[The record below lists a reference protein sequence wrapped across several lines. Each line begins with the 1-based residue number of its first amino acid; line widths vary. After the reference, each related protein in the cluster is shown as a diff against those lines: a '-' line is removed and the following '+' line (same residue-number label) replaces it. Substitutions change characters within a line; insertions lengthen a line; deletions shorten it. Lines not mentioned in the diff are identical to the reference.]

1 MDWVMILFLLVCIG
15 AWCEAMQRIDEKRK
29 EDKEEEL
36 AWERQ
41 WDTKDHVVATV
52 NQDSSTNDQD
62 SSTNDQDSS
71 PMTQEDWNV
80 ICRTAIEEAKAGNS
94 KARDWVVKNI
104 PTEAEQSCPFISDAI
119 DALVQL
125 GHKEAGARKIIL
137 ALTSENT
144 YDNLD
149 DLIRDAFSNK

>member
-1 MDWVMILFLLVCIG
+1 MILFLLVCVG
-15 AWCEAMQRIDEKRK
+15 AWCETMETIDKKRK

-52 NQDSSTNDQD
+52 NQD

-119 DALVQL
+119 DAFVQL

>member
-15 AWCEAMQRIDEKRK
+15 AWCEAMEKIDQKRK
-29 EDKEEEL
+29 EEKEEEL

-41 WDTKDHVVATV
+41 WDTKDHAVVTV
-52 NQDSSTNDQD
+52 NQD

-80 ICRTAIEEAKAGNS
+80 ICRTAIEEAKGGNS

-104 PTEAEQSCPFISDAI
+104 PAETEQSCPFISDAI

-125 GHKEAGARKIIL
+125 GHKEAEARKIIL

-144 YDNLD
+144 YDSFD
-149 DLIRDAFSNK
+149 DLVRDAFSNKQSFGV